1 MKKWI
6 LALVAALV
14 LCGYLSAQA
23 EGVCAAVID
32 GRNSSRVH
40 LREAETA
47 KSDSLG
53 LFFTGTEVECLSDPQ
68 EEWTH
73 VELGRLRGYIKSSYL
88 RTGSRARSV
97 DAYSWR
103 GVVRAKNYINMRK
116 GPSTEYQLA
125 GRLDAGTEVVIL
137 GQTVEN
143 WYYVEADGQTGYV
156 SAKLIELT
164 SSEQTLKTGRKN
176 TADAWKAAYRNF
188 LLSDENP
195 EHIAAYGL
203 VFIDDDDVPELVSD
217 TGSEAGGY
225 QIRTWHN
232 GEMAMLQTRRRC
244 FSYIER
250 EGLAANSGGHMGVYY
265 DYIYRL
271 EDGRWH
277 KVAYGDYMSDIPE
290 WDEETQRYLCD
301 TYLWDGVQIPREAY
315 EIALASVYDYA
326 RSVDVE
332 CPFSLEEILD
342 ILKS

>member
-14 LCGYLSAQA
+14 LCGCLSAQA
-23 EGVCAAVID
+23 EGVCDAVID

-53 LFFTGTEVECLSDPQ
+53 LFFTGTEVKCLSDPQ

-73 VELGRLRGYIKSSYL
+73 VELGRLRGYIKSAYL
-88 RTGSRARSV
+88 RTGSRMQYV
-97 DAYSWR
+97 EAYSWR
-103 GVVRAKNYINMRK
+103 GVVKAKNYVNMRK

-125 GRLDAGTEVVIL
+125 GRLNAGTEVIIL
-137 GQTVEN
+137 GQTAEN
-143 WYYVEADGQTGYV
+143 WYYVKAGDTLGYV

-164 SSEQTLKTGRKN
+164 D
-176 TADAWKAAYRNF
+176 TAGDRENKRPESQEAWKKVYRDY

-203 VFIDDDDVPELVSD
+203 ILVDDDDIPELVSD
-217 TGSEAGGY
+217 TGAEAGGY
-225 QIRTWHN
+225 QIRSWCD
-232 GEMAMLQTRRRC
+232 GRMGMLQTRRRS

-271 EDGRWH
+271 ENGRWY
-277 KVAYGDYMSDIPE
+277 KVAYGDYMGSIPE

-315 EIALASVYDYA
+315 EIALASVYDQTRA
-326 RSVDVE
+326 VDVD
-332 CPFSLEEILD
+332 CPFDLNEILD
-342 ILKS
+342 ILKE

>member
-164 SSEQTLKTGRKN
+164 
-176 TADAWKAAYRNF
+176 DA
-188 LLSDENP
+188 
-195 EHIAAYGL
+195 
-203 VFIDDDDVPELVSD
+203 
-217 TGSEAGGY
+217 AGN
-225 QIRTWHN
+225 R
-232 GEMAMLQTRRRC
+232 ETRR
-244 FSYIER
+244 
-250 EGLAANSGGHMGVYY
+250 
-265 DYIYRL
+265 L
-271 EDGRWH
+271 ESQENW
-277 KVAYGDYMSDIPE
+277 KKAYCE
-290 WDEETQRYLCD
+290 FL
-301 TYLWDGVQIPREAY
+301 
-315 EIALASVYDYA
+315 
-326 RSVDVE
+326 
-332 CPFSLEEILD
+332 
-342 ILKS
+342 